1 MNNLEITAKK
11 VLSKTKIEPDQKFGS
26 VLAVLMIIGII
37 VNVVR
42 AVQECEKVKEVEG
55 FTEEQACTFW
65 KSRFK
70 YLSLKRG
77 WLTNMKLRKIIR
89 QHLSVEDCRKHRT
102 EIQNAILDVGLDLSD
117 SETYTLMEA
126 LND

>member
-42 AVQECEKVKEVEG
+42 VVQECEKVKEVEG
-55 FTEEQACTFW
+55 FTEEQTCTFW

-70 YLSLKRG
+70 HLSLKRG